1 MEPINQVDVNN
12 ARMMHNRSASEPDFG
27 RSPRQV
33 VIRFSFHLMFCI
45 LFADKGVFGFAVLNW
60 LFDYCHFEVMIV
72 SFQCLYKQIC
82 FWISDYLVV
91 R

>member
-1 MEPINQVDVNN
+1 MVLTSQSTMTMSSLMPSASMEPINQVDVNN

-45 LFADKGVFGFAVLNW
+45 LFADKGVFGFAVLN
-60 LFDYCHFEVMIV
+60 
-72 SFQCLYKQIC
+72 
-82 FWISDYLVV
+82 
-91 R
+91 